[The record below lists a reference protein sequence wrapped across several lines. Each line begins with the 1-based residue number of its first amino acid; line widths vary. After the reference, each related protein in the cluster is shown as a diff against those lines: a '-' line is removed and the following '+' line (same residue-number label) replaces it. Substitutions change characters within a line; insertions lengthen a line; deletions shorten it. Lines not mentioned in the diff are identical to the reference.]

1 MMNCWRVDELME
13 MAWVNEMRV
22 QWTEK

>member
-1 MMNCWRVDELME
+1 MNCWRVDELME